1 MQPKVAI
8 LMAVFEDGRFLAE
21 QLSSIR
27 TQDYGNLDV
36 WVSRDCDG
44 EYMSML
50 LEEQAPGF
58 GAGRFFVLRGPK
70 RGCAANFLS
79 MVMNPDIRA
88 DYFAYSDQDDVWER
102 DKLSRAIA
110 RLETVP
116 RTIPALYGS
125 RTRLIDGN
133 GLDLGLSPFHG
144 RPPGFR
150 NALIQNIAGGHTM
163 VMNRAARE
171 ILIDSG
177 VRDAFLHDWW
187 TYMIVSGAGG
197 RVFYDL
203 HPSVRYRLHDRNLTG
218 APRGNL
224 SGCVRRLRR
233 ILRGRVREAN
243 RSNVRILHR
252 ARDLLIRENR
262 NVLDLY
268 SDAIENLP
276 FPGLSGIWK
285 SGVYRQTR
293 IGSIGLL
300 AAALFNKL

>member
-8 LMAVFEDGRFLAE
+8 LMAVFEDGRFLPE

-27 TQDYGNLDV
+27 TQDHGNLDV

-44 EYMSML
+44 GHVSVI
-50 LEEQAPGF
+50 LEEQATVF
-58 GAGRFFVLRGPK
+58 GAGRFFVLQGPN

-110 RLETVP
+110 RLDTAP
-116 RTIPALYGS
+116 PAIPALYGS

-150 NALIQNIAGGHTM
+150 NALVQNIAGGHTM

-171 ILIDSG
+171 VLIDSG

-187 TYMIVSGAGG
+187 TYMIVAGAGG

-203 HPSVRYRLHDRNLTG
+203 HPSVRYRQHDRNLTG
-218 APRGNL
+218 APRGSL
-224 SGCVRRLRR
+224 GGGVRRLRR
-233 ILRGRVREAN
+233 ILRGQVREAN

-252 ARDLLIRENR
+252 ARDLLTRENR

-276 FPGLSGIWK
+276 FAGLSGIRK

-300 AAALFNKL
+300 AAALFNRL